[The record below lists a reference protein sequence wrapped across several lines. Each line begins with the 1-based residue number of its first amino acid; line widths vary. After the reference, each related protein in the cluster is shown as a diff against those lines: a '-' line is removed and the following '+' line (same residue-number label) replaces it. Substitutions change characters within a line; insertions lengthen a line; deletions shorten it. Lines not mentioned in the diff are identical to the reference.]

1 MADDIPTAAP
11 WTIKAVPVHVREKA
25 VRYARM
31 DGVTVAEWLARA
43 VETEANR
50 QDGNQIIP
58 PARATLPTPPA
69 LDLGT
74 VAAALSAMAQA
85 QAAGLPVS
93 KAAGRETVALIREHV
108 RVGRGLPARQT
119 TRKIGQTISQDIEE

>member
-1 MADDIPTAAP
+1 MADNAP

-31 DGVTVAEWLARA
+31 DGLTVAEWLARA

-58 PARATLPTPPA
+58 PDRLPTPPSI
-69 LDLGT
+69 DLAT
-74 VAAALSAMAQA
+74 IAAALSAMAQA
-85 QAAGLPVS
+85 QAAGLPVA
-93 KAAGRETVALIREHV
+93 KAAARETVAMIREHV
-108 RVGRGLPARQT
+108 RVGRGLPVRP
-119 TRKIGQTISQDIEE
+119 TRPQIRQTISHDTDS